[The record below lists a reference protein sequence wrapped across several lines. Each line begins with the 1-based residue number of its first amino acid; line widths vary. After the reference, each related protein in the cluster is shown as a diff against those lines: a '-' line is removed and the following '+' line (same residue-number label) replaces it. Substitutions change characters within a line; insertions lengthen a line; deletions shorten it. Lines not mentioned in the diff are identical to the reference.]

1 MYYMYD
7 MRKRREWH
15 GSKLARNPLSGSSA
29 PPSASFVAHP
39 RTPAP
44 GPCSALRSARDCR
57 AACGACVSSSLR
69 NHIQA
74 TAQGCR
80 LPARIWVLA
89 SHRPKQSPQGRVLRT
104 RRWWEQASVLDGA
117 LRHSLEE
124 KPLERVA
131 LAKELAIQPARR
143 LPCLIHPGSPIH
155 DVLAGDERKILAGVL
170 PEELRAHHVLGH
182 GEGGGGV
189 DVRLLYAHHHLVL
202 RVEKLLALLDSLLAL
217 VGDGDAWRKARERHR
232 LLQPLQQDRSSSLVL
247 AGLLLAEAHPQIRR
261 SRLIVPAELDLR
273 RILPAAPVVKLLG
286 HAAGV
291 AVHV

>member
-1 MYYMYD
+1 

-89 SHRPKQSPQGRVLRT
+89 SPRPKQSPQGRVLRT

-117 LRHSLEE
+117 LRHSL
-124 KPLERVA
+124 
-131 LAKELAIQPARR
+131 
-143 LPCLIHPGSPIH
+143 
-155 DVLAGDERKILAGVL
+155 
-170 PEELRAHHVLGH
+170 RAHATRPPSTSGQKRPS
-182 GEGGGGV
+182 GS
-189 DVRLLYAHHHLVL
+189 DVPR
-202 RVEKLLALLDSLLAL
+202 SLLARSL
-217 VGDGDAWRKARERHR
+217 PDASFNRDE
-232 LLQPLQQDRSSSLVL
+232 
-247 AGLLLAEAHPQIRR
+247 
-261 SRLIVPAELDLR
+261 
-273 RILPAAPVVKLLG
+273 
-286 HAAGV
+286 
-291 AVHV
+291 